1 MLQSQLFIANEKLK
15 LEKAIVEKT
24 LKFLQELIVKESD
37 ANIMTAIAA
46 ITVLAR
52 IAFLAMRIIL
62 ENNNTIGEVSL
73 KVINIAFYIA
83 GLTRKENVFIL
94 FHNFMPINLYRLC
107 YK

>member
-1 MLQSQLFIANEKLK
+1 MLQSQLFIANEEQK
-15 LEKAIVEKT
+15 LEKTIVEKT

-37 ANIMTAIAA
+37 ANIMIAIAA

-83 GLTRKENVFIL
+83 GLTRKEIVFIL
-94 FHNFMPINLYRLC
+94 FHNFMSINLYRLC